1 MLGQG
6 PFAIL
11 CDMKHLLLTLFLVL
25 ATGIAQAQKVYKVVQ
40 PDGTILFTDS
50 PSPSDD
56 AEQVDVQPLNTTPAL
71 ASPTDAF
78 DDSAAVEAEVGY
90 SEFRITSP
98 ESDTSFW
105 DTAGNV
111 NVDLSLEPTLRASD
125 KIDLLLDGQSVGG
138 GRSTAI
144 TLTEIDRGTHNLQAV
159 VKSSA
164 GKVIARSNTVTF
176 TVQRG
181 SQLSP
186 QRRPRPAPF

>member
-1 MLGQG
+1 MLRQG
-6 PFAIL
+6 LFAIL
-11 CDMKHLLLTLFLVL
+11 WDMKHLFLIVFLVL
-25 ATGIAQAQKVYKVVQ
+25 ATGIAQAQKVYKVVR

-50 PSPSDD
+50 PSPGDD
-56 AEQVDVQPLNTTPAL
+56 AEQVDVRPLNTTPAL

-98 ESDTSFW
+98 ENDTSFW

-111 NVDLSLEPTLRASD
+111 NVDLSLTPTLRAGD
-125 KIDLLLDGQSVGG
+125 KIDLLLDGHSVGG

-144 TLTEIDRGTHNLQAV
+144 TLSEMDRGTHNLQAV

-186 QRRPRPAPF
+186 QRRPTLF

>member
-1 MLGQG
+1 
-6 PFAIL
+6 
-11 CDMKHLLLTLFLVL
+11 MKHLLLTLSLVL
-25 ATGIAQAQKVYKVVQ
+25 ATGTAQAQKIYKVVQ

-50 PSPSDD
+50 PSPGDD
-56 AEQVDVQPLNTTPAL
+56 AEQVDVGPLNTAPSL

-98 ESDTSFW
+98 ANDTSFW

-111 NVDLSLEPTLRASD
+111 NVDLSLEPTLRAGD

-138 GRSTAI
+138 GWSTAI
-144 TLTEIDRGTHNLQAV
+144 TLAEMDRGTHNLQAV

-186 QRRPRPAPF
+186 QRRPRPALF